1 MAVALSRSQRKNR
14 TARRQAGQ
22 RLRFLLLFLP
32 GAFWLTVFFMLPLA
46 IVLVYSL
53 LTRGTYGGVEP
64 IVTLKNYARLADGR
78 YVTIFVRS
86 MNMALVTTVVSLV
99 FAYPLAY
106 FIVKAPTRWRGALL
120 LLVIVPFWTN
130 FLVRTYAWIVL
141 LRTEGVVNVLLQN
154 LGLISEPLQIL
165 YTPFAV
171 TVGLVYGFMPFMVL
185 PLYASIEKL
194 DFALVDAAHDL
205 GANELRAFLRVM
217 LPLTLPGVIAG
228 CILVFIPAIG
238 AFITPDIL
246 GGAKTMMIGNLT
258 QEQFTSARNW
268 PFGSVVSIAL
278 MAIVS
283 VAAYVYFRY
292 SGEGSRA

>member
-1 MAVALSRSQRKNR
+1 MQ
-14 TARRQAGQ
+14 
-22 RLRFLLLFLP
+22 
-32 GAFWLTVFFMLPLA
+32 WLTKSW
-46 IVLVYSL
+46 LVGRF
-53 LTRGTYGGVEP
+53 RGTE
-64 IVTLKNYARLADGR
+64 IR
-78 YVTIFVRS
+78 FHFS
-86 MNMALVTTVVSLV
+86 MSFSLV